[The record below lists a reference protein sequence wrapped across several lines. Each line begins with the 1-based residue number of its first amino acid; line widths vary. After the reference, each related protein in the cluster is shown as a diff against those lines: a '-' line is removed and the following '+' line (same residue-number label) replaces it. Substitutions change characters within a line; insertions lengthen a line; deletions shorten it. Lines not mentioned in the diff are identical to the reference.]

1 MIHVS
6 HKIGRL
12 AELRMAAPATLS
24 DLATLHR
31 EMGTIGAKVS
41 GKLVVCADLS
51 AATLFPDE
59 VADGLGR
66 YFRRENPRLERVA
79 LVVGDSATFFLQVE
93 RMLREGGSA
102 SSPGSRAEPS
112 SAKNGARGSDPMLAK
127 RAPTRRAFRTP
138 AEAMGWLDD
147 VLVPDE
153 RKRLRSF
160 FEPPPRAVV

>member
-1 MIHVS
+1 MIHVL

-12 AELRMAAPATLS
+12 AEIRMAPPATLS
-24 DLATLHR
+24 DMATLHR
-31 EMGTIGAKVS
+31 EMGTIGGKVS

-66 YFRRENPRLERVA
+66 YFRPENPRLERVA

-93 RMLREGGSA
+93 RMLREGGA
-102 SSPGSRAEPS
+102 PSSPGSRVES
-112 SAKNGARGSDPMLAK
+112 SSSGKNGARGSDPWMAK
-127 RAPTRRAFRTP
+127 RAPTRRAFRSP
-138 AEAMGWLDD
+138 SEAMGWLDE

-153 RKRLRSF
+153 RARLRSF
-160 FEPPPRAVV
+160 FEQPRAAV